1 MHVRPQLSGSRVLR
15 SLHSRGT
22 LLNLDFGGVAGVL
35 LPRQHAHGFA
45 VRAFGV
51 QCDFAQC
58 GGGVEQADRAAFEH
72 LSHNVL
78 GFCRVRGAGH
88 VGDDAA
94 GAGRLNG
101 CVQELTLQG

>member
-1 MHVRPQLSGSRVLR
+1 MQG
-15 SLHSRGT
+15 
-22 LLNLDFGGVAGVL
+22 
-35 LPRQHAHGFA
+35 
-45 VRAFGV
+45 
-51 QCDFAQC
+51 DFAQC

-72 LSHNVL
+72 LGNNVL

-101 CVQELTLQG
+101 CVQELTLQGQQLGNIARGLAPTCLGAAAQGTQTGAGHIHHHAVEELAGLDGAG

>member
-1 MHVRPQLSGSRVLR
+1 M
-15 SLHSRGT
+15 
-22 LLNLDFGGVAGVL
+22 AGVL

-51 QCDFAQC
+51 QGDLAQC
-58 GGGVEQADRAAFEH
+58 GGGIKQADRAAFEH
-72 LSHNVL
+72 LGNNVL
-78 GFCRVRGAGH
+78 SFCRVRGAGH

-101 CVQELTLQG
+101 CVQELTLQGQ